1 MHSFLEEKPGKAFT
15 IGHKNRERGENKMEF
30 KYIIYEKSEA
40 IATITLNRPEALNA
54 FSKEVADEVLQ
65 AIEDIKND
73 ENIRVVILTGA
84 GEKAF
89 STGADIKAMKGMN
102 TLKARELSLMG
113 EKLCNAFENLEKP
126 VIAAINGYALG
137 GGLEVAMACDI
148 RIASENARMGQTE
161 INIGLIPGWGGTQ
174 RLTRLIGRTKAKELV
189 FTGKMIDAKTAE
201 QLGILNM
208 VVPADKLKETV
219 RQFALELAQKAP
231 VALKVAKALINKG
244 AEISLDAAIA
254 LEREGFGVVAS
265 TEDLQEGVSAFTE
278 KRKPTF
284 KGK

>member
-1 MHSFLEEKPGKAFT
+1 VRL
-15 IGHKNRERGENKMEF
+15 EF
-30 KYIIYEKSEA
+30 KYIIYEKSEG
-40 IATITLNRPEALNA
+40 IATITMNRPEALNA
-54 FSKEVADEVLQ
+54 FSAEVVSEILQ
-65 AIEDIKND
+65 AIEDVKVD
-73 ENIRVVILTGA
+73 ESVRVVVLTGA

-89 STGADIKAMKGMN
+89 SAGADIKAMKGMN
-102 TLKARELSLMG
+102 ALKARELSQMG
-113 EKLCNAFENLEKP
+113 ERLCNALENLEKP

-174 RLTRLIGRTKAKELV
+174 RLTRLIGATKAKELI
-189 FTGKMIDAKTAE
+189 FTGKMIDARTAE
-201 QLGILNM
+201 QLGLVNM
-208 VVPADKLKETV
+208 VVPQDKFRETV

-265 TEDLQEGVSAFTE
+265 TEDLQEGVSAFIE
-278 KRKPTF
+278 KRKPVF

>member
-1 MHSFLEEKPGKAFT
+1 
-15 IGHKNRERGENKMEF
+15 MEF
-30 KYIIYEKSEA
+30 KYIIYEKSEGV
-40 IATITLNRPEALNA
+40 ATITINRPEALNA
-54 FSKEVADEVLQ
+54 FSAEVVSEILQ
-65 AIEDIKND
+65 AIEDVKAD
-73 ENIRVVILTGA
+73 ESVRVVVLTGA
-84 GEKAF
+84 GERAF
-89 STGADIKAMKGMN
+89 SAGADIKAMKGMN
-102 TLKARELSLMG
+102 ALKARELSQMG
-113 EKLCNAFENLEKP
+113 ERLCSALENLEKP

-148 RIASENARMGQTE
+148 RLASDNARMGQTE

-174 RLTRLIGRTKAKELV
+174 RLTRLIGATKAKELI

-201 QLGILNM
+201 QLGLVNM
-208 VVPADKLKETV
+208 VVPQDKFRETV

-265 TEDLQEGVSAFTE
+265 TEDLQEGVSAFIE
-278 KRKPTF
+278 KRKPVF
-284 KGK
+284 NGK

>member
-1 MHSFLEEKPGKAFT
+1 
-15 IGHKNRERGENKMEF
+15 MEF
-30 KYIIYEKSEA
+30 KYIMYEKSEG
-40 IATITLNRPEALNA
+40 IATITINRPEALNA
-54 FSKEVADEVLQ
+54 FNAEVVSEIMQALDDVRADENV
-65 AIEDIKND
+65 
-73 ENIRVVILTGA
+73 RVVVLTGA

-89 STGADIKAMKGMN
+89 SAGADIKAMKGMN
-102 TLKARELSLMG
+102 ALKARELSQMG
-113 EKLCNAFENLEKP
+113 EKLCSALENLEKP

-137 GGLEVAMACDI
+137 GGLEVAMACDL

-174 RLTRLIGRTKAKELV
+174 RLTRLIGTTKAKELI

-201 QLGILNM
+201 QLGLVNM
-208 VVPADKLKETV
+208 VVSQEKFREAV

-265 TEDLQEGVSAFTE
+265 TEDLQEGVSAFIE
-278 KRKPTF
+278 KRKPVF

>member
-1 MHSFLEEKPGKAFT
+1 M
-15 IGHKNRERGENKMEF
+15 IGHKNKRGLVPLEF
-30 KYIIYEKSEA
+30 KYILYEKSED
-40 IATITLNRPEALNA
+40 IATITINRPEALNA
-54 FSKEVADEVLQ
+54 FNADVINEILQALEDVKADENV
-65 AIEDIKND
+65 
-73 ENIRVVILTGA
+73 RVVVLTGA

-89 STGADIKAMKGMN
+89 SAGADIKAMKGMN
-102 TLKARELSLMG
+102 ALKARELSQMG
-113 EKLCNAFENLEKP
+113 EKLCTALENLEKP

-174 RLTRLIGRTKAKELV
+174 RLTRLIGATKAKELI

-201 QLGILNM
+201 QLGLVNM
-208 VVPADKLKETV
+208 VVPQDKFRETV
-219 RQFALELAQKAP
+219 HQFALELAQKAP

-244 AEISLDAAIA
+244 AEISLDAALA

-265 TEDLQEGVSAFTE
+265 TEDLQEGVSAFIE
-278 KRKPTF
+278 KRKPLF